1 MPNTTIG
8 DTIISILPSISLP
21 LMATITAIGLTLIY
35 ASHLDLRSR
44 RVPHRIWR
52 PALII
57 ALPAIIWIYGQICL
71 TDPRVAL
78 IYFPISIITCAVL
91 LCAAIKNFF
100 GGADAYALIIITLCI
115 PFVPWLGI
123 CEGFF
128 PRAVLGNTVI
138 MTLIVPIM
146 VLAKNLI
153 QGNKAPMPYLFTASP
168 VPSTA
173 IQNEFGHVVEDIEEQ
188 DGRLV
193 RRFISFSEYS
203 RRRLE
208 GDRITTIED
217 LTAHPEHYGDKLDLY
232 QKAGHVWISHS
243 IPFIVLITAG
253 YFSALI
259 AGDLLGALILTLVE
273 TIL

>member
-1 MPNTTIG
+1 
-8 DTIISILPSISLP
+8 
-21 LMATITAIGLTLIY
+21 
-35 ASHLDLRSR
+35 
-44 RVPHRIWR
+44 
-52 PALII
+52 
-57 ALPAIIWIYGQICL
+57 
-71 TDPRVAL
+71 
-78 IYFPISIITCAVL
+78 
-91 LCAAIKNFF
+91 
-100 GGADAYALIIITLCI
+100 
-115 PFVPWLGI
+115 
-123 CEGFF
+123 
-128 PRAVLGNTVI
+128 
-138 MTLIVPIM
+138 
-146 VLAKNLI
+146 
-153 QGNKAPMPYLFTASP
+153 
-168 VPSTA
+168 
-173 IQNEFGHVVEDIEEQ
+173 VVEDIEEQ

>member
-1 MPNTTIG
+1 M
-8 DTIISILPSISLP
+8 ISLP

-44 RVPHRIWR
+44 RVPHKIWR

-128 PRAVLGNTVI
+128 P
-138 MTLIVPIM
+138 
-146 VLAKNLI
+146 
-153 QGNKAPMPYLFTASP
+153 APCWGTP
-168 VPSTA
+168 
-173 IQNEFGHVVEDIEEQ
+173 
-188 DGRLV
+188 
-193 RRFISFSEYS
+193 
-203 RRRLE
+203 
-208 GDRITTIED
+208 
-217 LTAHPEHYGDKLDLY
+217 
-232 QKAGHVWISHS
+232 
-243 IPFIVLITAG
+243 
-253 YFSALI
+253 
-259 AGDLLGALILTLVE
+259 
-273 TIL
+273 